1 MTETRRPQIVAP
13 SESDTNDT
21 DRRAAW
27 MATNRHEET
36 RDLLDRDS
44 RVFLHQSVST
54 PCLNALKGAEGIWL
68 EDTSGRRYM
77 DFHGNNVH
85 HIGYGH
91 PRLKAALIAQM
102 SDLPFAP
109 RRFTNDPAV
118 ELAETLVAR
127 APGDLS
133 RVLLA
138 PSGSDAVD
146 MALKLARV
154 ATGRFKTVSFWDAF
168 HGAGLGPS
176 SVGGEALFRSG
187 GLGPLLP
194 GTEHVA
200 PFSCYRCAYGY
211 AARDGLPDLEVC
223 KLTCANMVRY
233 VLEKE
238 GDVAAVIA
246 ETVRVVPYTPPPG
259 FWAAVRQAC
268 DDMGAL
274 LILDEIPS
282 GLGKT
287 GSFFACAAEG
297 VVPDMVVLGKALGGG
312 MLPAAAL
319 IAREGLNEA
328 ARPLALGHFTHE
340 KNPLMARAALTTL
353 SIIDD
358 EGLVENARRLGAHA
372 LERLRA
378 MKERDPRIGD
388 VRGRGLLLGIEM
400 VSDPETRA
408 PDPLLAER
416 MLYRCLDNGLSFKTT
431 MGNIITLTP
440 PLITTLEDLDKAL
453 DIIEDALKTTPL

>member
-1 MTETRRPQIVAP
+1 MTRRPQTVVP

-21 DRRAAW
+21 DRRASW
-27 MATNRHEET
+27 MAANHHPATQA
-36 RDLLDRDS
+36 LLDRDA

-54 PCLNALKGAEGIWL
+54 PCLSALKGAEGIWL
-68 EDTSGRRYM
+68 EDTAGRRYM

-85 HIGYGH
+85 HIGHGH
-91 PRLKAALIAQM
+91 PRLKEALIAQM
-102 SDLPFAP
+102 AALPFAP

-118 ELAETLVAR
+118 DLAESLVAR

-187 GLGPLLP
+187 GVGPLLP

-200 PFSCYRCAYGY
+200 PFACYRCPYGHP
-211 AARDGLPDLEVC
+211 APDGIPNLDVC

-259 FWAAVRQAC
+259 FWKAVRQAC

-274 LILDEIPS
+274 LILDEIPC

-287 GSFFACAAEG
+287 GSFFACAEEG
-297 VVPDMVVLGKALGGG
+297 VAPDMVVLGKALGGG
-312 MLPAAAL
+312 MLPTAAL
-319 IAREGLNEA
+319 IAREGLNDS

-358 EGLVENARRLGAHA
+358 EGLVENARNLGAHA

-378 MKERDPRIGD
+378 MKARDPGIGD

-400 VSDPETRA
+400 VSEPESRA
-408 PDPLLAER
+408 PDSRRAEEI
-416 MLYRCLDNGLSFKTT
+416 LYRCLDQGLSFKTT
-431 MGNIITLTP
+431 MGNVITLTP
-440 PLITTLEDLDKAL
+440 PMMIDRQHLDRAL
-453 DIIEDALKTTPL
+453 DIVEDALYATFVNI